1 MTATIPTAERA
12 PGTDPDPAVERA
24 ADARTLLT
32 EFQRPRYRVGR
43 LVRPG
48 LALVAVVVAFRVS
61 LQTLLE
67 DFTLDTP
74 LAHLALVPFIALA
87 LMVVGHRR
95 ATGPD
100 IHDRQLDWIVGLPL
114 VLSALAA
121 NVVLPGRLSTEFWV
135 YRVDLLSLPFFAA
148 GAVVLIFGLRA
159 AWEMRFGLA
168 FLFLA
173 WTYPFAQLLDRW
185 LEPFTAL
192 TVHAVTAAVR
202 VITVADPYPGDNTN
216 ALFTVTP
223 RSGSPF
229 DLSVATECSGAN
241 GLLGFVL
248 VGIAFMVVLKGRTRN
263 KILWL
268 ASGALLVWALN
279 VVRIMLIFWVGER
292 WGETVAIDGFHPY
305 IGLVVFNAGLLV
317 MALLMRRFG
326 LAWPAQATGA
336 ATRAARG
343 LRPTHRP
350 AMAAG
355 AIVVALTTGSIA
367 VLNADLRNYDLVASS
382 LGGARLTSFGQSQ
395 ERPGQWNLQFATV
408 YDWSKRYF
416 GANSNWSRYVYT
428 DPQPYAAGSEL
439 HSNAAVI
446 ADVIT
451 TDDRSAFSAYGIEA
465 CYRFHDFRI
474 TQRQSVDLGNG
485 VVGGLLTWYDPSTRS
500 TTTTLYWHW
509 PIKSGDETHW
519 ERMTLLLIDNPSL
532 EFHIPDPPAEDL
544 TREFQLRVQ
553 DVLVG
558 DQGDGGEMSARLVAT
573 RQFLVAFGQDL
584 IAERASVSAEAGPT
598 GGGQP

>member
-12 PGTDPDPAVERA
+12 PDPDPDAGAE
-24 ADARTLLT
+24 ARTLLT
-32 EFQRPRYRVGR
+32 EFQRPRYRLAR
-43 LVRPG
+43 LARPA
-48 LALVAVVVAFRVS
+48 LALAAVVVAFRVS
-61 LQTLLE
+61 LQTLLA

-74 LAHLALVPFIALA
+74 LAHLALVPFIALG
-87 LMVVGHRR
+87 LMVVGYRR
-95 ATGPD
+95 ASGPD

-114 VLSALAA
+114 VLTALAA

-148 GAVVLIFGLRA
+148 GAIVLIFGLRA

-185 LEPFTAL
+185 LEPFTAV
-192 TVHAVTAAVR
+192 TVHAVTAAVK

-241 GLLGFVL
+241 GLVGFLL
-248 VGIAFMVVLKGRTRN
+248 VGLAFLLVLKGRTRN

-268 ASGALLVWALN
+268 AAGGILVWSLN
-279 VVRIMLIFWVGER
+279 VVRILLIFWIGDR
-292 WGETVAIDGFHPY
+292 WGERVAIDGFHPF

-317 MALLMRRFG
+317 MALTIRRFG
-326 LAWPAQATGA
+326 LSWPE
-336 ATRAARG
+336 RAADPAR
-343 LRPTHRP
+343 LARPGYRP

-355 AIVVALTTGSIA
+355 AIVLALTTSGIA
-367 VLNADLRNYDLVASS
+367 VLNDDLENYDLVASS

-395 ERPGQWNLQFATV
+395 ERPGQWHLQFATV

-428 DPQPYAAGSEL
+428 DPDAFGAGDEL
-439 HSNAAVI
+439 HTNAAVI

-451 TDDRSAFSAYGIEA
+451 TDDRSTFSAYGIEA

-474 TQRQSVDLGNG
+474 TKRQSVDLGNG
-485 VVGGLLTWYDPSTRS
+485 VVGGLLTWYDPATRS

-509 PIKSGDETHW
+509 PIRNGEETRW

-532 EFHIPDPPAEDL
+532 EFHIPKPPAEDL

-573 RQFLVAFGQDL
+573 RQFLVAFGQEL
-584 IAERASVSAEAGPT
+584 IAERAGASTAGEQ
-598 GGGQP
+598 GDRGQP

>member
-1 MTATIPTAERA
+1 MTATIPTAERGH
-12 PGTDPDPAVERA
+12 GTDPDPGAERA
-24 ADARTLLT
+24 AEAHSLLT
-32 EFQRPRYRVGR
+32 EFQRPRYRLAR
-43 LVRPG
+43 FVRPG

-74 LAHLALVPFIALA
+74 LAHLALVPFIAVG
-87 LMVVGHRR
+87 LMVIGHRR
-95 ATGPD
+95 AAGPE

-114 VLSALAA
+114 LLMSLTA

-135 YRVDLLSLPFFAA
+135 YRIDLLSLPFFAA

-159 AWEMRFGLA
+159 AWEMRSGLA

-173 WTYPFAQLLDRW
+173 WTYPFAQMLDRW

-192 TVHAVTAAVR
+192 TVHAVTAAVH
-202 VITVADPYPGDNTN
+202 VIAVAAPYPGDNTN

-223 RSGSPF
+223 RSGPPF

-241 GLLGFVL
+241 GLVGFFL
-248 VGIAFMVVLKGRTRN
+248 VGIAFLLVLEGPTRH
-263 KILWL
+263 KVLWL
-268 ASGALLVWALN
+268 ASGGLLVWALN
-279 VVRIMLIFWVGER
+279 VVRILLIFWVGER
-292 WGETVAIDGFHPY
+292 WGETVAIDGFHPF
-305 IGLVVFNAGLLV
+305 IGLVVFNAGLLL
-317 MALLMRRFG
+317 MALLLRRFG
-326 LAWPAQATGA
+326 LSWPQRAPGPDPFH
-336 ATRAARG
+336 ATRPG
-343 LRPTHRP
+343 YRP

-355 AIVVALTTGSIA
+355 AIVVGLTTGGIA
-367 VLNADLRNYDLVASS
+367 ALNSDLQNYDLVASS
-382 LGGARLTSFGQSQ
+382 LGGARLTSFGESQ
-395 ERPGQWNLQFATV
+395 ERPGQWNLQFADV

-428 DPQPYAAGSEL
+428 DPQPFAAGSEL
-439 HSNAAVI
+439 HANAAII

-474 TQRQSVDLGNG
+474 TKRQSVDLGNG
-485 VVGGLLTWYDPSTRS
+485 VVGGLLTWFDPATRS

-509 PIKSGDETHW
+509 PIKNGEETRW
-519 ERMTLLLIDNPSL
+519 ERMTLLVIDNPSL
-532 EFHIPDPPAEDL
+532 EFHIPNPPPEDL

-584 IAERASVSAEAGPT
+584 IAERASASSEAGPA

>member
-12 PGTDPDPAVERA
+12 AGTDPDLGAERA
-24 ADARTLLT
+24 AEARSLLT
-32 EFQRPRYRVGR
+32 DYQRPRYRLAR

-48 LALVAVVVAFRVS
+48 LVLAAVVVAFRVS

-74 LAHLALVPFIALA
+74 LAHLALVPFLA
-87 LMVVGHRR
+87 AGLMVIGYRR
-95 ATGPD
+95 ASGPE

-114 VLSALAA
+114 VLTSLAA

-148 GAVVLIFGLRA
+148 GAIVLIFGLRA

-173 WTYPFAQLLDRW
+173 WTYPFAQMLDRW
-185 LEPFTAL
+185 LGPFTEV
-192 TVHAVTAAVR
+192 TVHAVTAAVG
-202 VITVADPYPGDNTN
+202 VITVANPYPGDNAN

-241 GLLGFVL
+241 GLVGFVL
-248 VGIAFMVVLKGRTRN
+248 VGIAFLLVLEGRTRN
-263 KILWL
+263 KVLWL
-268 ASGALLVWALN
+268 ATGGLVVWALN
-279 VVRIMLIFWVGER
+279 VVRILLIFSIGER
-292 WGETVAIDGFHPY
+292 WGERVAIDGFHPF

-317 MALLMRRFG
+317 MAMLIRRFG
-326 LAWPAQATGA
+326 LSWPERAAGA
-336 ATRAARG
+336 AVARSTRPG
-343 LRPTHRP
+343 YRP

-355 AIVVALTTGSIA
+355 AIVIGLTTGGIA
-367 VLNADLRNYDLVASS
+367 VLNADLENYDLVASS
-382 LGGARLTSFGQSQ
+382 LGGARLTSFSQSQ
-395 ERPGQWNLQFATV
+395 ERPGQWNLQFADV

-428 DPQPYAAGSEL
+428 DPDALAAGDEL
-439 HSNAAVI
+439 HTNAAVI

-474 TQRQSVDLGNG
+474 TKRQSVDLGSG
-485 VVGGLLTWYDPSTRS
+485 VVGGLLTWYDPATRS

-509 PIKSGDETHW
+509 PIKTGDETHW

-532 EFHIPDPPAEDL
+532 QFHIPHPPTESL

-553 DVLVG
+553 DILVG
-558 DQGDGGEMSARLVAT
+558 GQGGGEEMSARLVST
-573 RQFLVAFGQDL
+573 RQFLVAFAQDL
-584 IAERASVSAEAGPT
+584 IAERAAASSTDGPT
-598 GGGQP
+598 DGGRP